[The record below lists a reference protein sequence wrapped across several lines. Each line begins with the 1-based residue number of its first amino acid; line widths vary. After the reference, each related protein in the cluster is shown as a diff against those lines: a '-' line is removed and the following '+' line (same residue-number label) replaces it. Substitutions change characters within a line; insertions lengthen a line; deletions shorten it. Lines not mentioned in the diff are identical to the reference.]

1 MKSEETIIE
10 VFGKMPYKPLVEE
23 IVDFAIFHLDTE
35 GRVLSW
41 NRGAEIIFGYGK
53 DEIIGRNGEILF
65 TPEDRAQD
73 VPRLE
78 LETARETGRAS
89 DTRWHLKKDNSRFFA
104 SGVTTAIRD
113 ENETLIGYA
122 KIARD
127 ETLRK
132 KIEEAHR
139 ESEERYRLLAETASD
154 AIISINEKSVILF
167 INRAAERIFGF
178 RTEEMIGQPLS
189 LLMPEYLRHLHQA
202 GLERYMKTGKR
213 HLSWEHVEVPG
224 LHRDG
229 HEFPLELSFG
239 EYIKGGER
247 VFIGIA
253 RDITQRKQADAER
266 EQLLEREQQARREA
280 TSILERIRDGFI
292 SIDREWRYTY
302 INRAGAEMAGLSPE
316 DFIGKT
322 LWEMNPDAVG
332 TKFQSE
338 YERALRENAPVSF
351 TEYLAWADLWLEV
364 NAYPSEAGLS
374 VFFRDV
380 SLKVRLEKER
390 AELLEREKAARFQA
404 EEANR
409 IKDEFLATL
418 SHELRTPLNAI
429 LGWAQVLQTQNLDSS
444 QSKKALSTI
453 QRNATAQAQLID
465 DLLDVSRIITGK
477 LRLDVR
483 PVDLRSVI
491 TAATDAARPAAA
503 AREISLQTLFDP
515 RVKLVPGDA
524 DRLQQVVWNLLSNA
538 VKFTPH
544 GGSIQVSLEADADD
558 DPHYVEI
565 AVSDTGKGI
574 SPEFLP
580 HVFERF
586 RQSDGSM
593 SRRHG
598 GLGLGL
604 AIVRQIVELHGGSV
618 SVESPGEE
626 QGTTFRVRLPVLAA
640 MPESESEIR
649 QARHKYEATVAPDCP
664 PEISGLKV
672 LIVDDEADSLHLIDF
687 VLTSCGAQTTTVGSA
702 AEAFELIQ
710 SGRFDVIISD
720 IGMPDED
727 GFTLM
732 SRIRQLTA
740 ERGGAIPA
748 IALTAYAREEDR
760 QQAQRS
766 GFQKHMSKPF
776 EPMELITVVAD
787 VAGRLKDSGQ
797 K

>member
-10 VFGKMPYKPLVEE
+10 LFGKMPYKPLVEE
-23 IVDFAIFHLDTE
+23 IVDFAIFHLDTK

-53 DEIIGRNGEILF
+53 DEIIGRNGDILF

-89 DTRWHLKKDNSRFFA
+89 DTRWHLRKDDSRFFA

-113 ENETLIGYA
+113 ENETLLGYA

-127 ETLRK
+127 ETARK
-132 KIEEAHR
+132 RIEEAHR

-178 RTEEMIGQPLS
+178 KTEEMIGQPLS
-189 LLMPEYLRHLHQA
+189 LLMPEYLRHVHQA

-266 EQLLEREQQARREA
+266 EQLLEREQQARKEA

-292 SIDREWRYTY
+292 SINREWRYTY
-302 INRAGAEMAGLSPE
+302 INRAGAEMAGLSPA

-322 LWEMNPDAVG
+322 LWEMNPGARG
-332 TKFQSE
+332 TKFQIE
-338 YERALRENAPVSF
+338 YERALRENVPVSF
-351 TEYLAWADLWLEV
+351 TEYLAWVDLWLEV

-453 QRNATAQAQLID
+453 QRNAVAQAQLID

-477 LRLDVR
+477 LKLDVR

-491 TAATDAARPAAA
+491 TAAADAARPAAA
-503 AREISLQTLFDP
+503 AKEIRLQTLFEP
-515 RVKLVPGDA
+515 GVEFIHGDA

-538 VKFTPH
+538 VKFTFH
-544 GGSIQVSLEADADD
+544 GGSIQVSLKAGV

-565 AVSDTGKGI
+565 VVSDTGKGI
-574 SPEFLP
+574 STEFLP

-618 SVESPGEE
+618 SVESPGEDR
-626 QGTTFRVRLPVLAA
+626 GATFRVRLPLLAVQ
-640 MPESESEIR
+640 PENENEI
-649 QARHKYEATVAPDCP
+649 QQTLHKPEASDAPDCP

-672 LIVDDEADSLHLIDF
+672 LIVDDEADSLDLINF
-687 VLTSCGAQTTTVGSA
+687 VLSSCGVQTSAVGSA

-710 SGRFDVIISD
+710 RERFDVIVSD
-720 IGMPDED
+720 IGMPVED

-732 SRIRQLTA
+732 SRIRKLTA

-748 IALTAYAREEDR
+748 IALTAYARQEDR
-760 QQAQRS
+760 KQAQRS
-766 GFQKHMSKPF
+766 GFQEHISKPF
-776 EPMELITVVAD
+776 EPSELIRVVAD
-787 VAGRLKDSGQ
+787 VVGRMKSSGR